1 MRDLLKEIFKKQKFN
16 FTEGM
21 GPKSWPISS
30 SRSSKKN
37 LRAAAV
43 LVPILDHN
51 DGMQILL
58 TERTET
64 MSKHPGQI
72 AFPGG
77 AKESIDIT
85 PEETALRETKEE
97 IGLPPS
103 KVRVLGRMNSRD
115 TATGYCVMPIVG
127 LITPPVSLKLA
138 PTEVAKVFEIPLTF
152 IMDPKSYALE
162 TRQKCGK
169 SHEYYVMPYN
179 EHYIWGLTARI
190 LVELGKMLRDA

>member
-1 MRDLLKEIFKKQKFN
+1 MRGLLEKIFKKQKIK
-16 FTEGM
+16 FTEGT
-21 GPKSWPISS
+21 GTNSWPISS
-30 SRSSKKN
+30 ASNGAKQLRS
-37 LRAAAV
+37 AAV
-43 LVPILDHN
+43 LVPIIDHN
-51 DGMQILL
+51 HGMRILL

-77 AKESIDIT
+77 AQESIDIT

-115 TATGYCVMPIVG
+115 TATGYHVIPIVG
-127 LITPPVSLKLA
+127 LIKPPVSLKLA

-152 IMDPKSYALE
+152 IMDSKSYALE

-169 SHEYYVMPYN
+169 SHKYYVMPYN

-190 LVELGKMLRDA
+190 LVDLGKMLRDA